1 MPVKRRRGALLLA
14 LCTAAE
20 LGGGARSVWPS
31 CPPAAFRQDL
41 ESPQAGDLYLRAGR
55 ASCTTLEIDL
65 VAHGVEGAFTLSFDL
80 RYPADLLKFEGHAP
94 GPLLAK
100 GAPRTPPLFLVRSP
114 ETGRVQASLTRFA
127 PDGAVAAEGSETLL
141 TLRFSRMA
149 PGSGTVDF
157 ALGADS
163 PVAERI
169 LDHRGQPVSARFGPG
184 HGGVATFP

>member
-1 MPVKRRRGALLLA
+1 LCAALA
-14 LCTAAE
+14 LDA
-20 LGGGARSVWPS
+20 GARSVWPS

-41 ESPQAGDLYLRAGR
+41 ESPQAGDLYLRVGR
-55 ASCTTLEIDL
+55 VSCTTLEIDI

-100 GAPRTPPLFLVRSP
+100 GAPRTPPLFLVRR
-114 ETGRVQASLTRFA
+114 EAGRVQASLTRFA
-127 PDGAVAAEGSETLL
+127 PDGAVAAEGSETIL
-141 TLRFSRMA
+141 TLRFSRVA

-157 ALGADS
+157 VLGADS
-163 PVAERI
+163 TVAERI